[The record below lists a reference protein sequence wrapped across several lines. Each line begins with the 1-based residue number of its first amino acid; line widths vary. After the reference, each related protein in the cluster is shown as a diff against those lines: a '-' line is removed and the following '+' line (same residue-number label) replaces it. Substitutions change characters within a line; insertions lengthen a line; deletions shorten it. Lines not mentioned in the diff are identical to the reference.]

1 MKNEDGSIEY
11 KSELTNHLKREIVSF
26 LNSHGGIIYLGVDDK
41 TQEALPI
48 SESQRHNWEETI
60 SRWATNAFYPTPYSL
75 IEVIPN
81 EEVFSIKVRAGRHKP
96 YAIAKNGFDA
106 RGVYIR
112 DGSSAVKASNE
123 LVRRMQQKY
132 EISGEFDEEISDNQ
146 ELKFDVASNVFGDLG
161 LKFDKNSLQ
170 MVRSEGIRPYNNAAL
185 LISNQNPYIAKLA
198 VYDGSDV
205 MSFKDKKEFTGAIT
219 EQIDDILKY
228 ISLINRKHVTIT
240 GKAQRIEMLDYPNV
254 AIREAVVNAFMHRDY
269 LLHSDVKVELFD
281 DRLEITSPGG
291 IPDGLTLEEIKDGL
305 TAKRNPRLIH
315 ILDKMQYIENYG
327 TGIRRMFTAYTEQDS
342 LLEPEFD
349 IRENSFK
356 VVLPNRNQISSLK
369 TMDEKLI
376 NNVDLT
382 LNEKNIFMIMK
393 KNQRKLKRLEI
404 EKLTDLSRN
413 QVFTALN
420 KLQDSGIVEKTGAS
434 VSTRYELSSK

>member
-1 MKNEDGSIEY
+1 
-11 KSELTNHLKREIVSF
+11 
-26 LNSHGGIIYLGVDDK
+26 
-41 TQEALPI
+41 
-48 SESQRHNWEETI
+48 
-60 SRWATNAFYPTPYSL
+60 
-75 IEVIPN
+75 
-81 EEVFSIKVRAGRHKP
+81 
-96 YAIAKNGFDA
+96 
-106 RGVYIR
+106 
-112 DGSSAVKASNE
+112 
-123 LVRRMQQKY
+123 
-132 EISGEFDEEISDNQ
+132 
-146 ELKFDVASNVFGDLG
+146 
-161 LKFDKNSLQ
+161 